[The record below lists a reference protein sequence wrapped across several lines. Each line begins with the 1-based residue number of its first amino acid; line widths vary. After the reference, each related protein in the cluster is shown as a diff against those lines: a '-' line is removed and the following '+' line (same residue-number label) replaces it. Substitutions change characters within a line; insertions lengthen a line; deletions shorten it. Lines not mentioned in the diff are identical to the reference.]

1 MLKLHIE
8 NRKDIANERMKLEN
22 MKLEKR
28 NKEQKEKRNI
38 PLSKDFTDFIKE
50 KIEFYNNQEKK

>member
-1 MLKLHIE
+1 MLKLHQE
-8 NRKDIANERMKLEN
+8 KRKDIANERMKLEN